1 MKRALVLAFVLAACG
16 HKQEKLDLSGPPD
29 QVPVIDAGV
38 PGISAGTLP
47 EAFLVG
53 DWQSDDGTMHE
64 HWLAADGALY
74 GVRFM
79 PGGKFEASIIDDAGD
94 GGALVRW
101 TYADKQ
107 VQGPVN
113 VTDDPSKTGDQTMS
127 DGGISWRRGLGEA
140 SAPALEAADRAFF
153 AATRDRGPDGWAD
166 FFAPDGVDWGGG
178 KIITGHD
185 AIKNDRVGLLSK
197 AQLTWEPVASRMG
210 PGGTLG
216 FTVGTFEIH
225 EGGQVTRRGSY
236 LTVWKLEP
244 DGSWKVAADAG
255 RPEN

>member
-1 MKRALVLAFVLAACG
+1 MKRAILAVLLVACG

-29 QVPVIDAGV
+29 QVPAIDAGV

-53 DWQSDDGTMHE
+53 DWQSADGTMHE

-74 GVRFM
+74 GVRFA
-79 PGGKFEASIIDDAGD
+79 PGGAFEASIIDDAGD

-127 DGGISWRRGLGEA
+127 DGGISWRRGLGDA
-140 SAPALEAADRAFF
+140 APALEAADRAFF

-166 FFAPDGVDWGGG
+166 FFAPDGVSWGGG
-178 KIITGHD
+178 QITKGHD
-185 AIKNDRVGLLSK
+185 AIKNDMVGLLSK
-197 AQLTWEPVASRMG
+197 SQLVWEPVGSRMG
-210 PGGTLG
+210 PGGSLG
-216 FTVGTFEIH
+216 FTVGTFEIKNGD
-225 EGGQVTRRGSY
+225 EVVKKGSY
-236 LTVWKLEP
+236 ETVWKQQP